1 MDIPQEYIV
10 QKFYQYAGY
19 PRFKKL
25 SQTYEAGCPICRE
38 GNSWQVKRRCYYV
51 ITKNIIC
58 CHNCGWYGAPV
69 KWIQEV
75 SGLSVGEI
83 LKEAGNF
90 DVIPNMVKD
99 VDIEER
105 VKNKIPVIEHLPTD
119 SINLFDDSQ
128 VQFFKD
134 NKCVIDALSLI
145 KKRRLDTAINRPHAL
160 YISLTDYIHKNRIII
175 PFYDKS
181 NNIIFYQTRAIYDI
195 DLKLKPRYL
204 SKVRGER
211 SLFNIN
217 QIDTGLEQIFIF
229 EGPIDCFFMRN
240 GIAVAGIQED
250 SINSFSPL
258 QEKQLFE
265 FNLFKKVW
273 VLDSQWKDTASKK
286 KTASLVESGET
297 VFVWPEKYG
306 KKYKDF
312 NDICID
318 QKLDCID
325 TSFVNENSFSGIKA
339 RLILTNIN

>member
-1 MDIPQEYIV
+1 MEIPQEYIV

-19 PRFKKL
+19 PRFKKV

-51 ITKNIIC
+51 IAKNIIC

-83 LKEAGNF
+83 LKEASNF
-90 DVIPNMVKD
+90 DIIPNIVKD

-105 VKNKIPVIEHLPTD
+105 LKNKITVVEHLPID

-128 VQFFKD
+128 VKFFKD
-134 NKCVIDALSLI
+134 NKGVIDALSII

-181 NNIIFYQTRAIYDI
+181 NNVIFYQTRAIYDI

-217 QIDTGLEQIFIF
+217 QIDTSLEQIFIF

-250 SINSFSPL
+250 STNSFSPL

-265 FNLFKKVW
+265 FNLFKMLW
-273 VLDSQWKDTASKK
+273 VLDSQWKDRASKK
-286 KTASLVESGET
+286 KTESLVESGET
-297 VFVWPEKYG
+297 VFIWPEKYG

-318 QKLDCID
+318 QQLDCID
-325 TSFVNENSFSGIKA
+325 TNFVNENSFSGMKA
-339 RLILTNIN
+339 KLILTNIN